1 MLELAEKVDA
11 IVIDPAYRLLP
22 EARGTDVLDDIK
34 DFWAWVHTS
43 LPQAISSLYSNLTV
57 DLERIAACGE
67 SAGGYLSL
75 QSALLFPES
84 KIRVVMAQYPS
95 MYPDL
100 KAYNQ
105 RLESATA
112 EEDQLITDYTE
123 NNKGKIRLGSKFPW
137 NPELMLAMANTGR
150 HREMLGDDTRLAFGH
165 SLRIAKQV
173 PPIWIAQGVDDHIVS
188 SLRSLNTLP
197 SPNKD

>member
-137 NPELMLAMANTGR
+137 KPELMLAMANTGR